1 MFKEIRKGAA
11 SSPYSYSE
19 QGDVAQKKEHALQV
33 RIKNLIEKDFSDI
46 SLSSVVLILEELTAE
61 YEHRAR
67 KNSSRS
73 SVAESSSPG
82 KSEPEQHAAMGLF
95 HSESTSSPDF
105 PEIGVSA
112 ENDAQL
118 AQLLNQIVNIGA
130 LMLQVDEPLQLN
142 EQVSLVVEYGP
153 SDFSMIVLGRVVNIS
168 PRGTALEIT
177 KLSRDDRAALE
188 QMYRHYQH
196 HLEPASSAPV
206 EQESS
211 NTMPLP
217 SHRAPASASQEHE
230 PLTPNM
236 RRTAPVTKD
245 QALDLLQKHSAQDI
259 HQTVPVEPQKVGT
272 GTAEGGPFSRM
283 RSTINDQRLTMRR
296 QVALIEPDEKV
307 ITSSNL
313 AEEEEL
319 ARPTGSMTEEFYG
332 PERRWFEL
340 DQDPDRVE
348 ELVGDRVM
356 DILLQLSGHH
366 FTGIVELEHST
377 EDREKAIQWRLSF
390 DSGFLVE
397 AVRQPRLARMELGH
411 MLLLANRVDKLHLS
425 MAAAHAED
433 QGNSLGQSL
442 LDLELVTPTVLR
454 HAIAG
459 RLTFLLRL
467 LCNTEAGTIR
477 IFEDQKLP
485 PGFLPVPTLRVH
497 VAIERTIFQ
506 LIYESLRQ
514 LSSNERKTL
523 SSVELDTYPETLSEE
538 YERIERAL
546 GEDTN
551 LLSTT
556 AKLAHGRRRLR
567 EVFTESVLSS
577 ADTFAVIFALH
588 RMGLLRFD
596 RSLHHTVVRERFR
609 ENVTVKYLSVH
620 KASYF
625 EVLNVHW
632 SSYDEVVQRAYDELL
647 IQFDPKKVP
656 EGLEKEVH
664 ERVHE
669 IRERVKSAYQVL
681 AKREHRHTYRSRI
694 MPEYKLAHA
703 IPLFL
708 KQSELAERR
717 QQWDEARD
725 SVQRVIELEPQNA
738 AAAERIQ
745 QIDSM
750 ALRSRKSLSESSLN

>member
-1 MFKEIRKGAA
+1 MT
-11 SSPYSYSE
+11 
-19 QGDVAQKKEHALQV
+19 KKLEHALQV
-33 RIKNLIEKDFSDI
+33 RVREIIEREFGNV
-46 SLSSVVLILEELTAE
+46 SLSSVVLMLEELTAD

-67 KNSSRS
+67 QNSSRT
-73 SVAESSSPG
+73 SVAESS
-82 KSEPEQHAAMGLF
+82 AARSSSRESDNSSMGLF
-95 HSESTSSPDF
+95 QSDSSTPDF

-112 ENDAQL
+112 ENDAQF

-130 LMLQVDEPLQLN
+130 LMLQVDEPLELN
-142 EQVSLVVEYGP
+142 EQVSLIVEYSP
-153 SDFSMIVLGRVVNIS
+153 TDFSMVVLGRVVNIS

-177 KLSRDDRAALE
+177 RLSRDDRAALD

-196 HLEPASSAPV
+196 HLEPVRSAPP
-206 EQESS
+206 EPSS
-211 NTMPLP
+211 DTMPLP
-217 SHRAPASASQEHE
+217 SHRAPAVLSQEHE

-236 RRTAPVTKD
+236 RRTIPVTQE
-245 QALDLLQKHSAQDI
+245 QAVEISSQANRGMR
-259 HQTVPVEPQKVGT
+259 QTVPAEKPVGS
-272 GTAEGGPFSRM
+272 GTAEGGPFSRLK
-283 RSTINDQRLTMRR
+283 STINDQRMSMRR
-296 QVALIEPDEKV
+296 QVSLIQPDEKV

-313 AEEEEL
+313 AQEEEA
-319 ARPTGSMTEEFYG
+319 ARPVGSMTEEFYA

-340 DQDPDRVE
+340 DEDPDRVE

-366 FTGIVELEHST
+366 FTGVVELEHKYDGSDAET
-377 EDREKAIQWRLSF
+377 RWRLSF
-390 DSGFLVE
+390 DSGFLVD
-397 AVRQPRLARMELGH
+397 AVRYPRQARVELGH
-411 MLLLANRVDKLHLS
+411 MLLLANRVEKLHLS
-425 MAAAHAED
+425 MAAAHAEENGD
-433 QGNSLGQSL
+433 SLGQSL
-442 LDLELVTPTVLR
+442 LDLELITPATLR

-477 IFEDQKLP
+477 IFEEQKLP

-514 LSSNERKTL
+514 LSSEARKNL
-523 SSVELDTYPETLSEE
+523 SASELDTYPETLSEE

-546 GEDTN
+546 GEDEDLTS
-551 LLSTT
+551 LTQ
-556 AKLAHGRRRLR
+556 KLAHGRRRLR
-567 EVFTESVLSS
+567 EVFTESALSS

-647 IQFDPKKVP
+647 VQFDPDKVP

-664 ERVHE
+664 DRVRE

-681 AKREHRHTYRSRI
+681 ARREHRHTYRSRI

-703 IPLFL
+703 IPLFM

-717 QQWDEARD
+717 QQWDEAMDGVLRVLELD
-725 SVQRVIELEPQNA
+725 PDHGAGKQRLKQ
-738 AAAERIQ
+738 IQ
-745 QIDSM
+745 AQSKK
-750 ALRSRKSLSESSLN
+750 RSLVESSLG